1 MGGMMDL
8 QIEGRHVDV
17 TAELRSDIEA
27 RVEDLLP
34 GQETT
39 HVRVTLTK
47 QNHRKADDSCEVL
60 IVLHIPGHTLT
71 ARKQQ
76 NTFEEAL
83 RDAFAA
89 METELETIRGKR
101 ASYDIRSA
109 APPQRGIVKKLFADE
124 GYGFIAMDNG
134 LEVYFHRNAVHDMA
148 YEDLD
153 EGMEVSLN
161 TEPGEKGLQAT
172 TVNPVPSV
180 TEYYGNKGSTT

>member
-1 MGGMMDL
+1 MDL
-8 QIEGRHVDV
+8 QIEGRHVEV

-27 RVEDLLP
+27 RVDDLFP
-34 GQETT
+34 GEETT
-39 HVRVTLTK
+39 HIRVTLAK
-47 QNHRKADDSCEVL
+47 QNHRKADDSCDVL
-60 IVLHIPGHTLT
+60 IVMHIPGHTIT

-76 NTFEEAL
+76 KTFEEAL

-89 METELETIRGKR
+89 MRTELETVRGKR
-101 ASYDIRSA
+101 ASHDIRSA
-109 APPQRGIVKKLFADE
+109 APPERGIVRKLFAEE

-134 LEVYFHRNAVHDMA
+134 IEVYFHRNAVHDMA

-172 TVNPVPSV
+172 TVNPVQPV
-180 TEYYGNKGSTT
+180 AEYYGNKGSVT